1 MSDFLDFYK
10 REEQKRSMTEEQQL
24 ELHKKQKALQAKRFE
39 MDDDDFYNETIDES
53 EETEDEFENEYDDEY
68 DTRINERIMILV
80 YKYTS
85 YKSVITCL

>member
-39 MDDDDFYNETIDES
+39 ADDDDFYNETIE
-53 EETEDEFENEYDDEY
+53 
-68 DTRINERIMILV
+68 M
-80 YKYTS
+80 
-85 YKSVITCL
+85 